1 MTSKNTK
8 GTGFRERRFLLPVER
23 EGKKKKIFVS
33 FVSRLGK
40 PSSLH
45 RTVRPCPTIRNPPPP
60 GLMDAL
66 VTQWVAV
73 VKVPTAFRKVV
84 KDLL

>member
-8 GTGFRERRFLLPVER
+8 GTGFRESRFLLPVER
-23 EGKKKKIFVS
+23 DEETI
-33 FVSRLGK
+33 RLFRFTVK
-40 PSSLH
+40 ETLLPSSNCS
-45 RTVRPCPTIRNPPPP
+45 PSPSPP

-66 VTQWVAV
+66 VTQWVAF